1 VLTSAQD
8 LGPGVS
14 GTLHERVRDWLR
26 DAILSGRFEPGSR
39 IVQTD
44 IATMLNVSPTPVREA
59 MRDLHAE
66 GILTLHPRR
75 GGTVRSLDVA
85 EIREM
90 RMLCDVLEP
99 MCARLVAQRITPEE
113 LEHASRLQAS
123 MEAVSDYAEYFRL
136 NRDFHS
142 FLYDCAE
149 SSRLASILRGIH
161 DSTPS
166 YLPTTFARKQA
177 RHREGLDEH
186 RRFLRACAERDAD
199 AAADIMRLHW
209 TPVFDEVEQAALE
222 APASTS

>member
-1 VLTSAQD
+1 
-8 LGPGVS
+8 
-14 GTLHERVRDWLR
+14 LHERVRDWLR

-44 IATMLNVSPTPVREA
+44 IAAMLNVSPTPVREA

-66 GILTLHPRR
+66 GILTLNPRR

-99 MCARLVAQRITPEE
+99 MCARLVAERISPEQ
-113 LEHASRLQAS
+113 LEHASRLQRN
-123 MEAVSDYAEYFRL
+123 METVPDYAEYFRL

-142 FLYDCAE
+142 YLYECAQ
-149 SSRLASILRGIH
+149 SSRLANILRGIH

-166 YLPTTFARKQA
+166 YLPTTFARKEA
-177 RHREGLDEH
+177 RHQEGLDEH
-186 RRFLRACAERDAD
+186 RRFLKACAENDAD

-209 TPVFDEVEQAALE
+209 TSVFDEVERAALE
-222 APASTS
+222 APSPTA